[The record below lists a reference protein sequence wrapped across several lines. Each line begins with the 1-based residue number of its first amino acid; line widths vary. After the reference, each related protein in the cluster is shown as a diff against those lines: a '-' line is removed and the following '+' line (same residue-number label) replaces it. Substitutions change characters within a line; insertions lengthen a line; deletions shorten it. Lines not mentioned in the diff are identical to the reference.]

1 MEQKYYLLYKDGRIQ
16 GISELDQGEGWVLLP
31 VCPFEHGQ
39 WTGKEWVE
47 DESKKADE
55 IRKDLIRQEIE
66 IMALE
71 RVLQKIKA
79 ADRDG

>member
-1 MEQKYYLLYKDGRIQ
+1 MNKYYLLQKDGTIQ
-16 GISELDQGEGWVLLP
+16 GISELNQGEGWILLP
-31 VCPFEHGQ
+31 ECPYEYGK
-39 WTGKEWVE
+39 WNGKEWVE